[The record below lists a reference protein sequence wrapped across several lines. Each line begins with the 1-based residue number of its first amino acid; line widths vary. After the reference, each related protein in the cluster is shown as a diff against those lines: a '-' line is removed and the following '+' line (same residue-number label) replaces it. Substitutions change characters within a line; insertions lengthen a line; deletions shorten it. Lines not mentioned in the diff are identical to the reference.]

1 MTLTVFVTGTDTEIG
16 KTHVSTALLRAAAS
30 AGLRVA
36 GFKPVAA
43 GCERTADGLR
53 NDDALALMRAS
64 NVDLPY
70 EQVNPVA
77 LAPPVAP
84 HIAAAQAGVII
95 DGRRLLDGH
104 AAIAAQADLVVVEGA
119 GGWQVPLG
127 AGAGRFADWVAGA
140 GWPVLLVVGMRLG
153 CLNHAL
159 LSAESIRRQSRLAGW
174 VANCLPPRQNLWEEN
189 VACLGDELASPCFG
203 VVPPDADAAAH
214 IDLNRLLDALAG

>member
-174 VANCLPPRQNLWEEN
+174 VANCLPPRQNFWEQN
-189 VACLGDELASPCFG
+189 VACLRDELASPCFG
-203 VVPPDADAAAH
+203 VVPTDADAAAH
-214 IDLNRLLDALAG
+214 IDLGRLLDALAD